1 MKLYEKII
9 NHYYKEPKLKEIL
22 TVHSRKV
29 AEKALDICRKHPELG
44 LNPDV
49 VENAAMLH
57 DIGIVRCD
65 AAGIECFGKEPYLCH
80 GRIGAGMLREDA
92 ELFGLSKDEVEP
104 FARVCERHTGAGLTK
119 ENIISQGLPL
129 PAQDFLP
136 ETTMEKV
143 ICYADKFFSKTHP
156 DREKQLEKVLK
167 SLKRFGDD
175 NVVRFMEWHK
185 LFEPEQ

>member
-9 NHYYKEPKLKEIL
+9 NHYYNEPKLKEIL

-29 AEKALDICRKHPELG
+29 AEKALDICRKDPELE

-92 ELFGLSKDEVEP
+92 DVHGAGEDGSFCAGFADFSGQSEP
-104 FARVCERHTGAGLTK
+104 FFAPV
-119 ENIISQGLPL
+119 
-129 PAQDFLP
+129 
-136 ETTMEKV
+136 
-143 ICYADKFFSKTHP
+143 
-156 DREKQLEKVLK
+156 
-167 SLKRFGDD
+167 
-175 NVVRFMEWHK
+175 
-185 LFEPEQ
+185 